1 MSWESLVSAYA
12 SLQFQCCKRRED
24 SECTFHQAVKT
35 HRPSFACPSFIP
47 FSLFLPLVPSL
58 FFLPIFPSPFLSICI
73 FFSCFPPP
81 SPSLALEMIVM
92 SGNTLE
98 GTVSE
103 RRLELKVSHN
113 VLNRLVF
120 RVLVH
125 VRTFQARW
133 GASGWCGIAAT
144 VAGLILVA
152 AHAEDSWESQRNLGS
167 NWIRR
172 RTVF

>member
-1 MSWESLVSAYA
+1 MSAYA

-24 SECTFHQAVKT
+24 SERAFHQGVKT
-35 HRPSFACPSFIP
+35 NRPFFACPSFVP

-58 FFLPIFPSPFLSICI
+58 FFLPIFPSPFLPSCI

-81 SPSLALEMIVM
+81 SPSVALEMIVM

-113 VLNRLVF
+113 ALNRLVF

-133 GASGWCGIAAT
+133 GASGVVWRCSHRGW
-144 VAGLILVA
+144 V
-152 AHAEDSWESQRNLGS
+152 DSSGS
-167 NWIRR
+167 TR
-172 RTVF
+172 